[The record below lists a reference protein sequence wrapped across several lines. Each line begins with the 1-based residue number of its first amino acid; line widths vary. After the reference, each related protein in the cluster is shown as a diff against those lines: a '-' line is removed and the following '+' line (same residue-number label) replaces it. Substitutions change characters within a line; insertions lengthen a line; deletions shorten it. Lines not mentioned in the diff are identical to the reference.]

1 VTKPTIN
8 RLFIAGLALLVV
20 GISLVLITVAAF
32 LCTATWTVS
41 GTQVTNFELNP
52 DITWTLGFAAVGGV
66 LVSIGALLQFIA
78 WIGALVNT
86 SRLEDKV
93 WFVVLLVT
101 GVLTFGFIAMLVYV
115 LIGPDGT
122 ATPTSGP
129 ALRQGPPGVQP
140 V

>member
-1 VTKPTIN
+1 MAKQTIN
-8 RLFIAGLALLVV
+8 RLFVGGLGLMLLGIA
-20 GISLVLITVAAF
+20 LVLITVAAF

-52 DITWTLGFAAVGGV
+52 DVTWTIGFAAVGGV
-66 LVSIGALLQFIA
+66 LFSIGALLQFIS
-78 WIGALVNT
+78 WIGALMNT

-101 GVLTFGFIAMLVYV
+101 GVLTFGFIAMLAYV

-122 ATPTSGP
+122 ATPRRIAGP
-129 ALRQGPPGVQP
+129 HGMQP
-140 V
+140 A